1 MSSKSLKMSK
11 GKQKNKQQKDES
23 IDGVDEA
30 SHKGDEDYVSKKHVY
45 DVMKVQGSMFLNSF
59 EFMLTSVN
67 NRIDGVIK
75 DLTELKYSHYLNL
88 LPSSLTNLFLSN
100 HQVHHYETRQASQY
114 RPHFRIT
121 DIKRFSI
128 F

>member
-67 NRIDGVIK
+67 NRIDGSNPS
-75 DLTELKYSHYLNL
+75 LLNNFK
-88 LPSSLTNLFLSN
+88 P
-100 HQVHHYETRQASQY
+100 
-114 RPHFRIT
+114 
-121 DIKRFSI
+121 
-128 F
+128 